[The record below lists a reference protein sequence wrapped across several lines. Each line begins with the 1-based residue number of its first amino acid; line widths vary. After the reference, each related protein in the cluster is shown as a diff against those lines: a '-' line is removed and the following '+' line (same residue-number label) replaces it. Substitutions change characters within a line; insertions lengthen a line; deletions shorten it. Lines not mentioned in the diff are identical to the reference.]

1 LQESSVKNINVSGA
15 FIGNVA
21 QANSELLDIAKRL
34 RDIAVE
40 MSDKR
45 LQEQLATQ
53 INRVLDLAEQ
63 NDRAVRAA
71 VAA

>member
-1 LQESSVKNINVSGA
+1 MKNINVSGA